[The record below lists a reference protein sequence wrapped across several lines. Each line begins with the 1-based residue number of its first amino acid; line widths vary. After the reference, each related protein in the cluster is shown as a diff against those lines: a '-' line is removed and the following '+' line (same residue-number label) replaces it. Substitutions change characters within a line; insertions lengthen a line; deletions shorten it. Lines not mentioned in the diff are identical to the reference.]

1 LSPAFS
7 STTKK
12 PNLELRPRRKIIL
25 GLLISLGILFFT
37 LYIFADNAV
46 NLYEKYFVNNDKQV
60 IIYLDTVN
68 QNKIESSAILE
79 NIQLKFY
86 RNYLNKEDY
95 NNEIKSAHDD
105 LQQMIHQTIELN
117 PPKKFSQHKASFLK
131 VLNQEKLVL
140 TLYQE
145 TKETNGSENLNKSLS
160 DLTYKQEMEKIALLK
175 SFKNAGVKY
184 KQLGNGTILYWYKT
198 HSGKSLSGKM

>member
-1 LSPAFS
+1 LSAAFS

-25 GLLISLGILFFT
+25 GLLISLGIMFT
-37 LYIFADNAV
+37 LYVFSDNAV
-46 NLYEKYFVNNDKQV
+46 KLYEKYFVNNDKQV
-60 IIYLDTVN
+60 IAYLDTIN
-68 QNKIESSAILE
+68 QYKSESSTILE

-86 RNYLNKEDY
+86 RNYLNIEDY
-95 NNEIKSAHDD
+95 NNEVKSAQED
-105 LQQMIHQTIELN
+105 LQQMIQQTIALN
-117 PPKKFSQHKASFLK
+117 TPKKFSEHKASFLK

-140 TLYQE
+140 SLYQE

-160 DLTYKQEMEKIALLK
+160 ELTHKQEMEKNALVK